1 MFGMSDS
8 ISQNTSLKRHHEPAE
23 FRLLAKRYERGAV
36 LPSHEHQ
43 NGQLVFALSGTMLV
57 ETHLSRWTVPPQR
70 ALWIPPHQPHAIQI
84 LSDVEMRTVY
94 FQPALLAQIAGF
106 ARCNEVHAVVAST
119 LIKELVLGL
128 FEQPREGEMRD
139 LMVNLL
145 LHALREAACLPTH
158 LPMPTDGRLRAAL
171 MELIS
176 GNQWH
181 WPISEIAYRAAMSE
195 RTFTRR
201 FTAEVGLNYRTW
213 HQRARIVASLDLLA
227 SNRSVKSVAHTLQFA
242 SAAAYVAAFRKITG
256 STPRAFQ
263 STDSTRTTPQ

>member
-1 MFGMSDS
+1 MSDS
-8 ISQNTSLKRHHEPAE
+8 IGQKTSLTRHHEPAG
-23 FRLLAKRYERGAV
+23 FRLLAKRHERGAV

-43 NGQLVFALSGTMLV
+43 TGQLVFALSGIMLI
-57 ETHLSRWTVPPQR
+57 ETHLSRWTIPPQR
-70 ALWIPPHQPHAIQI
+70 ALWIPPHQPHTIQI

-94 FQPALLAQIAGF
+94 FQPALFTQIANF
-106 ARCNEVHAVVAST
+106 ARCHEVHAVVAST

-128 FEQPREGEMRD
+128 FEQPREDEMRD
-139 LMVNLL
+139 LMVHLL

-158 LPMPTDGRLRAAL
+158 LPMPTDDRLRTAL

-201 FTAEVGLNYRTW
+201 FSAEVGLNYRTW

-263 STDSTRTTPQ
+263 ATHLMQSMTL

>member
-1 MFGMSDS
+1 MSDS
-8 ISQNTSLKRHHEPAE
+8 ISQKISLTRHPEPAE
-23 FRLLAKRYERGAV
+23 FRLLAKRHERGAV

-43 NGQLVFALSGTMLV
+43 TGQLVFALRGTMLV
-57 ETHLSRWTVPPQR
+57 ETQQSRWTVPPQR
-70 ALWIPPHQPHAIQI
+70 ALWIPPHQSHALQI

-94 FQPALLAQIAGF
+94 FQPALFTQIAGF
-106 ARCNEVHAVVAST
+106 VRCKEVHAVVASS
-119 LIKELVLGL
+119 LIRELVLGL
-128 FEQPREGEMRD
+128 FEQPRQGEMRE
-139 LMVNLL
+139 LMVQLL
-145 LHALREAACLPTH
+145 LHALGEAACLPTH
-158 LPMPTDGRLRAAL
+158 LPMPTNERLRAAL

-181 WPISEIAYRAAMSE
+181 WSISEIAYRAAMSE

-201 FTAEVGLNYRTW
+201 FSAEVGLNYRTW
-213 HQRARIVASLDLLA
+213 YQRARIVASLDLLA

-263 STDSTRTTPQ
+263 STHLMQSAPQ